1 MEQQLT
7 VVSEEELEKWIAA
20 GEVAR
25 VVLEKSLDIVDEGL
39 SLLDLA
45 NKLEETIKKMGGQ
58 PAFPVNISIGSI
70 AAHYSPSV
78 NDQTTI
84 PPKTLVKV
92 DVGVHVNGY
101 IADAAI
107 TVALDPSYQ
116 LLVEVAKNAL
126 KTALSTFKPGIEL
139 AEVGAR
145 VENIV
150 KAHGLKPIA
159 NLSGH
164 LLERYNLHAGK
175 HVPNVRTEPCGKA
188 ITGEAYAVEPFV
200 TDGKG
205 YVVEAG
211 SGTIYRL
218 TNVKKINGAELDQL
232 IKELWKNYRNLPF
245 SERWIYHVYGNTGL
259 LKLEKLVHLR
269 RVYRYPILIEVGRGF
284 VAQFED
290 TIILLSNKIVNTTR
304 VLELLKS

>member
-1 MEQQLT
+1 M
-7 VVSEEELEKWIAA
+7 VSEAELENWIAA

-45 NKLEETIKKMGGQ
+45 NKLEETIRKMKGQ

-107 TVALDPSYQ
+107 TIALNSSHQ

-126 KTALSTFKPGIEL
+126 KTALSTFKPGVEL
-139 AEVGAR
+139 SEVGAR

-150 KAHGLKPIA
+150 RGYGLRPVA

-175 HVPNVRTEPCGKA
+175 HVPNIRTEPCGKA
-188 ITGEAYAVEPFV
+188 IAGEAYAVEPFV

-218 TNVKKINGAELDQL
+218 TNVKKVNDMELDQL

-245 SERWIYHVYGNTGL
+245 SERWIYSLYGDTGL
-259 LKLEKLVHLR
+259 LKLERLIRLR
-269 RVYRYPILIEVGRGF
+269 RVYRYPILIEVGGGS

-290 TIILLSNKIVNTTR
+290 TILLLSNKVINTTR